1 MERISTRKGLQL
13 AVQCS
18 KCYDNFVN
26 VIDPLTIPMI
36 FISLPRREKADCNN
50 EFCLENQKSCCE
62 S

>member
-13 AVQCS
+13 TVQCS
-18 KCYDNFVN
+18 KCYDNFLN

-36 FISLPRREKADCNN
+36 FILPHREKADCNN
-50 EFCLENQKSCCE
+50 EFCRENQKSRCE